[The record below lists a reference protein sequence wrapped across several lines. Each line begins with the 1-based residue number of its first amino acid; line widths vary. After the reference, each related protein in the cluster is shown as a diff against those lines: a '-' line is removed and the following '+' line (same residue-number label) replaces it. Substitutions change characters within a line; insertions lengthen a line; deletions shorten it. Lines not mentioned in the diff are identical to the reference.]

1 MIFFHFAK
9 LQNSCISNT
18 EYISSYIEINF
29 QKNLMEGSKK
39 LFLLDAYALIY
50 RGYYA
55 FIKNPR
61 INSKGT
67 DTSAILGFMNSLLE
81 IIRTQKPDYLA
92 VAFDKGGSVT
102 RSEMF
107 TEYKSNRDKTP
118 EPIILAI
125 PYIKDILTSMKI
137 PILEKEGYEADDVIG
152 TVAKDAEDKNFK
164 VYMVTPDKDFAQ
176 LVSDNIF
183 LCKPAR
189 MGNSMEIWGVDEV
202 KDKFEIDNP
211 EQVIDYLGMMG
222 DSVDN
227 IPGLPGVGDKTA
239 KKFIKQYGSLEN
251 LLQNAHEITGKLGE
265 KISNNKDLGVL
276 SKKLARIILDVPI
289 DYNLNDFE
297 LSKPDNTAVFEV
309 FDELE
314 FRRIKETFYKIFG
327 LDKSEKS
334 DPKKD
339 YIQGDLFGN
348 NVVDNSKLNLNKSK
362 SYYQRIESSDEL
374 QYFTKKLLQQKIVAF
389 DTETEGL
396 NSLETE
402 IVGIS
407 FSWEKGKGFYLPIK
421 KDKTIQLEYFNIL
434 KPFFNNKEIIKVGHN
449 IKFDIKVLFKYD
461 VVVSEPIFD
470 TMVAH
475 YLINPDMRH
484 NLDTLSESYLNY
496 SPISIESLI
505 GKKGKNQKS
514 MRDIP
519 IDEVTNYASEDADL
533 SLQLKYIFD
542 KELESNGVKDI
553 FHEIEIP
560 IINVLSDMEKEG
572 INIDSTYLNKLEQ
585 EFEKD
590 LNKLK
595 KDIFNQ
601 SGEEFNLN
609 SPKQLG
615 DILFDKLKLVSKP
628 KKTKTGQYSTS
639 EEVLSS
645 LADDHEI
652 IRSILEWRSLDKLQN
667 TYVKSLPNEVSIR
680 TNKIHT
686 KFNQTVTTTGRLSSN
701 SPNLQNIPIR
711 TQNGQKIR
719 KAFIPRNDDF
729 ELMAADYSQIELRVI
744 ASISKDQNMIGAFI
758 NNQDIHTITAS
769 KIYNIKPDKVTREQR
784 GNAKTVNFGI
794 IYGVSA
800 FGLSQ
805 QTNLT
810 RSESKLMI
818 ESYFENYPGLK
829 SYMSNQIDFAR
840 TNGYVETIMGRRR
853 YLQNINSQN
862 NMIRSGAERNAIN
875 APIQGSAADIIKI
888 AMIRI
893 HNEFKKQS
901 LKSKMLLQVHDELVF
916 DVFCKEKEL
925 VQGIVKNTM
934 ESAVKLDVPLKVD
947 LDFGK
952 NWLEAH

>member
-1 MIFFHFAK
+1 ME
-9 LQNSCISNT
+9 NS
-18 EYISSYIEINF
+18 
-29 QKNLMEGSKK
+29 KN

-67 DTSAILGFMNSLLE
+67 DTSAILGFMNSLFE
-81 IIRTQKPDYLA
+81 IIRTQNPDYLA

-107 TEYKSNRDKTP
+107 EEYKSNRDKTP
-118 EPIILAI
+118 EPILVAI
-125 PYIKDILTSMKI
+125 PYIKEILEGMKI
-137 PILEKEGYEADDVIG
+137 PILEKEGFEADDIIG
-152 TVAKDAEDKNFK
+152 TVAKDAEENNFK

-176 LVSDNIF
+176 LVSHNIF

-202 KDKFEIDNP
+202 KDKFEVESPD
-211 EQVIDYLGMMG
+211 QVIDYLGMMG

-251 LLQNAHEITGKLGE
+251 LLQNAHEVTGKLGE
-265 KISNNKDLGVL
+265 KIIENKELGVL
-276 SKKLARIILDVPI
+276 SKKLAKIILDVPI
-289 DYNLNDFE
+289 DYNLDEFK
-297 LSKPDNTAVFEV
+297 LSDPDKEIVLKV

-314 FRRIKETFYKIFG
+314 FRRIKETFFKIFG
-327 LDKSEKS
+327 TNSSQLEEKGAEV
-334 DPKKD
+334 
-339 YIQGDLFGN
+339 IQGDLFSETYN
-348 NVVDNSKLNLNKSK
+348 LESNKDSLNDSK
-362 SYYQRIESSDEL
+362 SIYQRIESFEEL
-374 QYFTKKLLQQKIVAF
+374 KLLVEKMMKQEIVAF

-396 NSLETE
+396 NALETD

-407 FSWEKGKGFYLPIK
+407 FSWQKGIGYYLPIK
-421 KDKTIQLEYFNIL
+421 NNKSVHEKSFEIL
-434 KPFFNNKEIIKVGHN
+434 RPFFESTEIIKVGHN
-449 IKFDIKVLFKYD
+449 IKFDIQVLHKYNIKV
-461 VVVSEPIFD
+461 SSPIYD

-505 GKKGKNQKS
+505 GKKGKNQIS
-514 MRDIP
+514 MRDVS
-519 IDEVTNYASEDADL
+519 IDKITDYASEDADIT
-533 SLQLKYIFD
+533 LQLKSIFD
-542 KELESNGVKDI
+542 KEIEVNNLSKI
-553 FHEIEIP
+553 FYDIEIP
-560 IINVLSDMEKEG
+560 MINVLSEMETEG
-572 INIDSTYLNKLEQ
+572 IKIDTSYLEKLDK
-585 EFEKD
+585 EFEED
-590 LNKLK
+590 LGKLK
-595 KDIFNQ
+595 KEIFKK

-615 DILFDKLKLVSKP
+615 EILFDKLKLVSKP

-645 LADDHEI
+645 LANDHKI
-652 IRSILEWRSLDKLQN
+652 IEDILEWRSLDKLQN
-667 TYVKSLPNEVSIR
+667 TYVKSLPNEVSSL
-680 TNKIHT
+680 TNRVHSS
-686 KFNQTVTTTGRLSSN
+686 FNQTVTTTGRLSSN
-701 SPNLQNIPIR
+701 NPNLQNIPIR
-711 TQNGQKIR
+711 TANGQKIR
-719 KAFIPRNDDF
+719 RAFIPRGSDYI
-729 ELMAADYSQIELRVI
+729 LMAADYSQIELRVI
-744 ASISKDQNMIGAFI
+744 ASMSNEENMIDAFV
-758 NNQDIHTITAS
+758 NNQDIHTMTAS
-769 KIYNIKPDKVTREQR
+769 KIYNVDPENVTREQR

-805 QTNLT
+805 QTDLN
-810 RSESKLMI
+810 RSESKVMI
-818 ESYFENYPGLK
+818 DNYFLNYPGLK
-829 SYMSNQIDFAR
+829 KYMSDQIDFAR
-840 TNGYVETIMGRRR
+840 NNGYVETIMGRRR

-862 NMIRSGAERNAIN
+862 NMLRSGAERNAIN

-888 AMIRI
+888 AMINI
-893 HNEFKKQS
+893 NSELKKQS

-916 DVFCKEKEL
+916 DVHKSEKD
-925 VQGIVKNTM
+925 QIKDIVKTTM
-934 ESAVKLDVPLKVD
+934 ESAVKLKVPLKID
-947 LDFGK
+947 LEFGK

>member
-1 MIFFHFAK
+1 ME
-9 LQNSCISNT
+9 NS
-18 EYISSYIEINF
+18 
-29 QKNLMEGSKK
+29 KN

-67 DTSAILGFMNSLLE
+67 DTSAILGFMNSLFE
-81 IIRTQKPDYLA
+81 IIRTQNPDYLA

-107 TEYKSNRDKTP
+107 EEYKSNRDKTP
-118 EPIILAI
+118 EPILVAI
-125 PYIKDILTSMKI
+125 PYIKEILEGMKI
-137 PILEKEGYEADDVIG
+137 PILEKEGFEADDIIG
-152 TVAKDAEDKNFK
+152 TVAKDAEENNFK

-202 KDKFEIDNP
+202 KDKFEVESPD
-211 EQVIDYLGMMG
+211 QVIDYLGMMG

-251 LLQNAHEITGKLGE
+251 LLQNAHEVTGKLGE
-265 KISNNKDLGVL
+265 KIIENKELGVL
-276 SKKLARIILDVPI
+276 SKKLAKIILDVPI
-289 DYNLNDFE
+289 DYNLDEFK
-297 LSKPDNTAVFEV
+297 LSDPDKEIVLKV

-314 FRRIKETFYKIFG
+314 FRRIKETFFKIFG
-327 LDKSEKS
+327 TNSSQIEEKGAEVV
-334 DPKKD
+334 
-339 YIQGDLFGN
+339 QGDLFSETYN
-348 NVVDNSKLNLNKSK
+348 LESNKDSLNDSK
-362 SYYQRIESSDEL
+362 SIYQRIESFEEL
-374 QYFTKKLLQQKIVAF
+374 KLLVEKMMKQEIVAF

-396 NSLETE
+396 NALETD

-407 FSWEKGKGFYLPIK
+407 FSWQKGIGYYLPIK
-421 KDKTIQLEYFNIL
+421 NNKSVHEKSFEIL
-434 KPFFNNKEIIKVGHN
+434 KPFFESTEIIKVGHN
-449 IKFDIKVLFKYD
+449 IKFDIQVLHKYNVKV
-461 VVVSEPIFD
+461 SSPIYD

-505 GKKGKNQKS
+505 GKKGKNQIS
-514 MRDIP
+514 MRDVS
-519 IDEVTNYASEDADL
+519 IDKITDYASEDADIT
-533 SLQLKYIFD
+533 LQLKSIFD
-542 KELESNGVKDI
+542 KEIEVNNLSKI
-553 FHEIEIP
+553 FYDIEIP
-560 IINVLSDMEKEG
+560 MINVLSEMETEG
-572 INIDSTYLNKLEQ
+572 IKIDTSYLEKLDK
-585 EFEKD
+585 EFEED
-590 LNKLK
+590 LEKLK
-595 KDIFNQ
+595 KEIFKK

-615 DILFDKLKLVSKP
+615 EILFDKLKLVSKP

-645 LADDHEI
+645 LANDHKI
-652 IRSILEWRSLDKLQN
+652 IEDILEWRSLDKLQN
-667 TYVKSLPNEVSIR
+667 TYVKSLPNEVSSL
-680 TNKIHT
+680 TNRVHSS
-686 KFNQTVTTTGRLSSN
+686 FNQTVTTTGRLSSN
-701 SPNLQNIPIR
+701 NPNLQNIPIR
-711 TQNGQKIR
+711 TANGQKIR
-719 KAFIPRNDDF
+719 RAFIPRGSDYI
-729 ELMAADYSQIELRVI
+729 LMAADYSQIELRVI
-744 ASISKDQNMIGAFI
+744 ASMSNEENMIDAFV
-758 NNQDIHTITAS
+758 NNQDIHTMTAS
-769 KIYNIKPDKVTREQR
+769 KIYNVDPENVTREQR

-805 QTNLT
+805 QTDLN
-810 RSESKLMI
+810 RSESKVMI
-818 ESYFENYPGLK
+818 DNYFLNYPGLK
-829 SYMSNQIDFAR
+829 KYMSDQIDFAR
-840 TNGYVETIMGRRR
+840 NNGYVETIMGRRR

-862 NMIRSGAERNAIN
+862 NMLRSSSERNAIN

-888 AMIRI
+888 AMINI
-893 HNEFKKQS
+893 NSELKKQS

-916 DVFCKEKEL
+916 DVHKSEKD
-925 VQGIVKNTM
+925 QIQDIVKTTM
-934 ESAVKLDVPLKVD
+934 ESAVKLKVPLKID
-947 LDFGK
+947 LEFGK

>member
-1 MIFFHFAK
+1 ME
-9 LQNSCISNT
+9 NS
-18 EYISSYIEINF
+18 
-29 QKNLMEGSKK
+29 KN

-67 DTSAILGFMNSLLE
+67 DTSAILGFMNSLFE
-81 IIRTQKPDYLA
+81 IIRTQNPDYLA

-107 TEYKSNRDKTP
+107 EEYKSNRDKTP
-118 EPIILAI
+118 EPILVAI
-125 PYIKDILTSMKI
+125 PYIKEILEGMKI
-137 PILEKEGYEADDVIG
+137 PILEKEGFEADDIIG
-152 TVAKDAEDKNFK
+152 TVAKDAEENNFK

-202 KDKFEIDNP
+202 KDKFEVESPD
-211 EQVIDYLGMMG
+211 QVIDYLGMMG

-251 LLQNAHEITGKLGE
+251 LLQNAHEVTGKLGE
-265 KISNNKDLGVL
+265 KIIENKELGVL
-276 SKKLARIILDVPI
+276 SKKLAKIILDVPI
-289 DYNLNDFE
+289 DYNLDEFK
-297 LSKPDNTAVFEV
+297 LSDPDKEIVLKV

-314 FRRIKETFYKIFG
+314 FRRIKETFFKIFG
-327 LDKSEKS
+327 TNSSQLEEKGAEVV
-334 DPKKD
+334 
-339 YIQGDLFGN
+339 QGDLFSETYN
-348 NVVDNSKLNLNKSK
+348 LESNKDSLNDSK
-362 SYYQRIESSDEL
+362 SIYQRIESFEEL
-374 QYFTKKLLQQKIVAF
+374 KLLVEKMMKQEIVAF

-396 NSLETE
+396 NALETD

-407 FSWEKGKGFYLPIK
+407 FSWQKGIGYYLPIK
-421 KDKTIQLEYFNIL
+421 NNKSAHEKSFEIL
-434 KPFFNNKEIIKVGHN
+434 RPFFESTEIIKVGHN
-449 IKFDIKVLFKYD
+449 IKFDIQVLHKYNVKV
-461 VVVSEPIFD
+461 SSPIYD

-505 GKKGKNQKS
+505 GKKGKNQIS
-514 MRDIP
+514 MRDVS
-519 IDEVTNYASEDADL
+519 IDKITDYASEDADIT
-533 SLQLKYIFD
+533 LQLKSIFD
-542 KELESNGVKDI
+542 KEIEVNNLSKI
-553 FHEIEIP
+553 FYDIEIP
-560 IINVLSDMEKEG
+560 MINVLSEMETEG
-572 INIDSTYLNKLEQ
+572 IKIDTSYLEKLDK
-585 EFEKD
+585 EFEED
-590 LNKLK
+590 LEKLK
-595 KDIFNQ
+595 KEIFKK

-615 DILFDKLKLVSKP
+615 EILFDKLKLVSKP

-645 LADDHEI
+645 LANDHKI
-652 IRSILEWRSLDKLQN
+652 IEDILEWRSLDKLQN
-667 TYVKSLPNEVSIR
+667 TYVKSLPNEVSSL
-680 TNKIHT
+680 TNRVHSS
-686 KFNQTVTTTGRLSSN
+686 FNQTVTTTGRLSSN
-701 SPNLQNIPIR
+701 NPNLQNIPIR
-711 TQNGQKIR
+711 TANGQKIR
-719 KAFIPRNDDF
+719 RAFIPRGSDYI
-729 ELMAADYSQIELRVI
+729 LMAADYSQIELRVI
-744 ASISKDQNMIGAFI
+744 ASMSNEKNMIDAFV
-758 NNQDIHTITAS
+758 NNQDIHTMTAS
-769 KIYNIKPDKVTREQR
+769 KIYNVDPENVTREQR

-805 QTNLT
+805 QTDLN
-810 RSESKLMI
+810 RSESKVMI
-818 ESYFENYPGLK
+818 DNYFLNYPGLK
-829 SYMSNQIDFAR
+829 KYMSDQIDFAR
-840 TNGYVETIMGRRR
+840 NNGYVETIMGRRR

-862 NMIRSGAERNAIN
+862 NMLRSSSERNAIN

-888 AMIRI
+888 AMINI
-893 HNEFKKQS
+893 NSELKKQS

-916 DVFCKEKEL
+916 DVHKSEKD
-925 VQGIVKNTM
+925 QIKDIVKTTM
-934 ESAVKLDVPLKVD
+934 ESAVKLKVPLKID
-947 LDFGK
+947 LEFGK

>member
-1 MIFFHFAK
+1 ME
-9 LQNSCISNT
+9 NS
-18 EYISSYIEINF
+18 
-29 QKNLMEGSKK
+29 KN

-67 DTSAILGFMNSLLE
+67 DTSAILGFMNSLFE
-81 IIRTQKPDYLA
+81 IIRTQNPDYLA

-107 TEYKSNRDKTP
+107 EEYKSNRDKTP
-118 EPIILAI
+118 EPILVAI
-125 PYIKDILTSMKI
+125 PYIKEILEGMKI
-137 PILEKEGYEADDVIG
+137 PILEKEGFEADDIIG
-152 TVAKDAEDKNFK
+152 TVAKDAEENNFK

-202 KDKFEIDNP
+202 KDKFEVESPD
-211 EQVIDYLGMMG
+211 QVIDYLGMMG

-251 LLQNAHEITGKLGE
+251 LLQNAHEVTGKLGE
-265 KISNNKDLGVL
+265 KIIENKELGVL
-276 SKKLARIILDVPI
+276 SKKLAKIILDVPI
-289 DYNLNDFE
+289 DYNLDEFK
-297 LSKPDNTAVFEV
+297 LSDPDKEIVLKV

-314 FRRIKETFYKIFG
+314 FRRIKETFFKIFG
-327 LDKSEKS
+327 TNSNQLEEKGAEVV
-334 DPKKD
+334 
-339 YIQGDLFGN
+339 QGDLFSETYN
-348 NVVDNSKLNLNKSK
+348 LESNKDSLNDSK
-362 SYYQRIESSDEL
+362 SIYQRIESFEEL
-374 QYFTKKLLQQKIVAF
+374 KLLVEKMMKQEIVAF

-396 NSLETE
+396 NALETD

-407 FSWEKGKGFYLPIK
+407 FSWQKGIGYYLPIK
-421 KDKTIQLEYFNIL
+421 NNKSAHEKSFEIL
-434 KPFFNNKEIIKVGHN
+434 RPFFESTEIIKVGHN
-449 IKFDIKVLFKYD
+449 IKFDIQVLHKYNVKVSPRIY
-461 VVVSEPIFD
+461 D

-505 GKKGKNQKS
+505 GKKGKNQIS
-514 MRDIP
+514 MRDVS
-519 IDEVTNYASEDADL
+519 IDKITDYASEDADIT
-533 SLQLKYIFD
+533 LQLKSIFD
-542 KELESNGVKDI
+542 KEIEVNNLSKI
-553 FHEIEIP
+553 FYDIEIP
-560 IINVLSDMEKEG
+560 MINVLSEMETEG
-572 INIDSTYLNKLEQ
+572 IKIDTSYLEKLDK
-585 EFEKD
+585 EFEED
-590 LNKLK
+590 LEKLK
-595 KDIFNQ
+595 KEIFKK

-615 DILFDKLKLVSKP
+615 EILFDKLKLVSKP

-645 LADDHEI
+645 LANDHKI
-652 IRSILEWRSLDKLQN
+652 IEDILEWRSLDKLQN
-667 TYVKSLPNEVSIR
+667 TYVKSLPNEVSSL
-680 TNKIHT
+680 TNRVHSS
-686 KFNQTVTTTGRLSSN
+686 FNQTVTTTGRLSSN
-701 SPNLQNIPIR
+701 NPNLQNIPIR
-711 TQNGQKIR
+711 TANGQKIR
-719 KAFIPRNDDF
+719 RAFIPRGSDYI
-729 ELMAADYSQIELRVI
+729 LMAADYSQIELRVI
-744 ASISKDQNMIGAFI
+744 ASMSNEENMIDAFV
-758 NNQDIHTITAS
+758 NNQDIHTMTAS
-769 KIYNIKPDKVTREQR
+769 KIYNVDPENVTREQR

-805 QTNLT
+805 QTDLN
-810 RSESKLMI
+810 RSESKVMI
-818 ESYFENYPGLK
+818 DNYFLNYPGLK
-829 SYMSNQIDFAR
+829 KYMSDQIDFAR
-840 TNGYVETIMGRRR
+840 NNGYVETIMGRRR

-862 NMIRSGAERNAIN
+862 NMLRSSSERNAIN

-888 AMIRI
+888 AMINI
-893 HNEFKKQS
+893 NSELKKQS

-916 DVFCKEKEL
+916 DVHKSEKD
-925 VQGIVKNTM
+925 QIKDIVKTTM
-934 ESAVKLDVPLKVD
+934 ESAVKLKVPLKID
-947 LDFGK
+947 LEFGK

>member
-1 MIFFHFAK
+1 
-9 LQNSCISNT
+9 
-18 EYISSYIEINF
+18 
-29 QKNLMEGSKK
+29 MEGSKK

-81 IIRTQKPDYLA
+81 IIRTQNPDYLA

-125 PYIKDILTSMKI
+125 PYIKDILTAMKI

-152 TVAKDAEDKNFK
+152 TVAKDAESNNFK
-164 VYMVTPDKDFAQ
+164 VFMVTPDKDFAQ

-189 MGNSMEIWGVDEV
+189 MGNSMEIWGIDEV

-289 DYNLNDFE
+289 DYNLDDFE
-297 LSKPDNTAVFEV
+297 LSKPDNIAVFKV

-314 FRRIKETFYKIFG
+314 FRRIKETFFKIFG
-327 LDKSEKS
+327 LDKSEKNDS
-334 DPKKD
+334 KQE
-339 YIQGDLFGN
+339 YVQGDLFTESIVN
-348 NVVDNSKLNLNKSK
+348 ENKLNLSNSK
-362 SYYQRIESSDEL
+362 SYYQRIESGDEL
-374 QYFTKKLLQQKIVAF
+374 KYFTKKLLKQKIVAF

-402 IVGIS
+402 VVGIS
-407 FSWEKGKGFYLPIK
+407 FSWESNKGFYVPIK

-434 KPFFNNKEIIKVGHN
+434 KPFFNSQEIIKVGHN
-449 IKFDIKVLFKYD
+449 IKFDIKVLYKYD
-461 VVVSEPIFD
+461 IVVSEPIYD

-542 KELESNGVKDI
+542 KELE
-553 FHEIEIP
+553 
-560 IINVLSDMEKEG
+560 
-572 INIDSTYLNKLEQ
+572 
-585 EFEKD
+585 
-590 LNKLK
+590 
-595 KDIFNQ
+595 
-601 SGEEFNLN
+601 
-609 SPKQLG
+609 
-615 DILFDKLKLVSKP
+615 
-628 KKTKTGQYSTS
+628 
-639 EEVLSS
+639 
-645 LADDHEI
+645 
-652 IRSILEWRSLDKLQN
+652 
-667 TYVKSLPNEVSIR
+667 
-680 TNKIHT
+680 
-686 KFNQTVTTTGRLSSN
+686 
-701 SPNLQNIPIR
+701 
-711 TQNGQKIR
+711 
-719 KAFIPRNDDF
+719 
-729 ELMAADYSQIELRVI
+729 
-744 ASISKDQNMIGAFI
+744 
-758 NNQDIHTITAS
+758 
-769 KIYNIKPDKVTREQR
+769 
-784 GNAKTVNFGI
+784 
-794 IYGVSA
+794 
-800 FGLSQ
+800 
-805 QTNLT
+805 
-810 RSESKLMI
+810 
-818 ESYFENYPGLK
+818 
-829 SYMSNQIDFAR
+829 
-840 TNGYVETIMGRRR
+840 
-853 YLQNINSQN
+853 
-862 NMIRSGAERNAIN
+862 
-875 APIQGSAADIIKI
+875 
-888 AMIRI
+888 
-893 HNEFKKQS
+893 
-901 LKSKMLLQVHDELVF
+901 
-916 DVFCKEKEL
+916 
-925 VQGIVKNTM
+925 
-934 ESAVKLDVPLKVD
+934 
-947 LDFGK
+947 
-952 NWLEAH
+952 

>member
-1 MIFFHFAK
+1 ME
-9 LQNSCISNT
+9 NS
-18 EYISSYIEINF
+18 
-29 QKNLMEGSKK
+29 KN

-67 DTSAILGFMNSLLE
+67 DTSAILGFMNSLFE
-81 IIRTQKPDYLA
+81 IIRTQNPDYLA

-107 TEYKSNRDKTP
+107 EEYKSNRDKTP
-118 EPIILAI
+118 EPILVAI
-125 PYIKDILTSMKI
+125 PYIKEILEGMKI
-137 PILEKEGYEADDVIG
+137 PILEKEGFEADDIIG
-152 TVAKDAEDKNFK
+152 TVAKDAEENNFT

-202 KDKFEIDNP
+202 KDKFEVESPD
-211 EQVIDYLGMMG
+211 QVIDYLGMMG

-251 LLQNAHEITGKLGE
+251 LLQNAHEVTGKLGE
-265 KISNNKDLGVL
+265 KIIENKELGVL
-276 SKKLARIILDVPI
+276 SKKLAKIILDVPI
-289 DYNLNDFE
+289 DYNLDEFK
-297 LSKPDNTAVFEV
+297 LSDPDKEIVLKVFN
-309 FDELE
+309 ELE
-314 FRRIKETFYKIFG
+314 FRRIKETFFKIFG
-327 LDKSEKS
+327 TISSPIEEK
-334 DPKKD
+334 DAEV
-339 YIQGDLFGN
+339 IQGDLFSETYNLGSN
-348 NVVDNSKLNLNKSK
+348 KDSLNDSK
-362 SYYQRIESSDEL
+362 SIYQRIESFEEL
-374 QYFTKKLLQQKIVAF
+374 KLLVEKMMKQEIVAF

-396 NSLETE
+396 NALETD

-407 FSWEKGKGFYLPIK
+407 FSWQKGIGYYLPVK
-421 KDKTIQLEYFNIL
+421 NNKSVHEKSFEIL
-434 KPFFNNKEIIKVGHN
+434 KPFFESTEIIKVGHN
-449 IKFDIKVLFKYD
+449 IKFDIQVLHKYNVKV
-461 VVVSEPIFD
+461 SSPIYD

-505 GKKGKNQKS
+505 GKKGKNQIS
-514 MRDIP
+514 MRDVS
-519 IDEVTNYASEDADL
+519 IDKITDYASEDADIT
-533 SLQLKYIFD
+533 LQLKSIFD
-542 KELESNGVKDI
+542 KEIEVNNLGKI
-553 FHEIEIP
+553 FYDIEIP
-560 IINVLSDMEKEG
+560 MINVLSEMETEG
-572 INIDSTYLNKLEQ
+572 IKIDTSYLEKLDK
-585 EFEKD
+585 EFEED
-590 LNKLK
+590 LEKLK
-595 KDIFNQ
+595 KEIFKK

-615 DILFDKLKLVSKP
+615 EILFDKLKLVSKP

-645 LADDHEI
+645 LANDHKI
-652 IRSILEWRSLDKLQN
+652 IEDILEWRSLDKLQN
-667 TYVKSLPNEVSIR
+667 TYVKSLPNEVSIL
-680 TNKIHT
+680 TNRVHSS
-686 KFNQTVTTTGRLSSN
+686 FNQTVTTTGRLSSN
-701 SPNLQNIPIR
+701 NPNLQNIPIR
-711 TQNGQKIR
+711 TANGQKIR
-719 KAFIPRNDDF
+719 RAFIPRGSDYI
-729 ELMAADYSQIELRVI
+729 LMAADYSQIELRVI
-744 ASISKDQNMIGAFI
+744 ASMSNEKNMIDAFV
-758 NNQDIHTITAS
+758 NNQDIHTMTAS
-769 KIYNIKPDKVTREQR
+769 KIYNVDPENVTREQR

-805 QTNLT
+805 QTDLN
-810 RSESKLMI
+810 RSESKVMI
-818 ESYFENYPGLK
+818 DNYFLNYPGLK
-829 SYMSNQIDFAR
+829 KYMSDQIDFAR
-840 TNGYVETIMGRRR
+840 NNGYVETIMGRRR

-862 NMIRSGAERNAIN
+862 NMLRSSSERNAIN

-888 AMIRI
+888 AMINI
-893 HNEFKKQS
+893 NSELKKQS

-916 DVFCKEKEL
+916 DVHKSEKD
-925 VQGIVKNTM
+925 QIKDIVKTTM
-934 ESAVKLDVPLKVD
+934 ESAVKLKVPLKID
-947 LDFGK
+947 LEFGK

>member
-1 MIFFHFAK
+1 ME
-9 LQNSCISNT
+9 NS
-18 EYISSYIEINF
+18 
-29 QKNLMEGSKK
+29 KN

-67 DTSAILGFMNSLLE
+67 DTSAILGFMNSLFE
-81 IIRTQKPDYLA
+81 IIRTQNPDYLA

-107 TEYKSNRDKTP
+107 EEYKSNRDKTP
-118 EPIILAI
+118 EPILVAI
-125 PYIKDILTSMKI
+125 PYIKEILEGMKI
-137 PILEKEGYEADDVIG
+137 PILEKEGFEADDIIG
-152 TVAKDAEDKNFK
+152 TVAKDAEENNFK

-176 LVSDNIF
+176 LVSHNIF

-202 KDKFEIDNP
+202 KDKFEVESPD
-211 EQVIDYLGMMG
+211 QVIDYLGMMG

-251 LLQNAHEITGKLGE
+251 LLQNAHEVTGKLGE
-265 KISNNKDLGVL
+265 KIIENKELGVL
-276 SKKLARIILDVPI
+276 SKKLAKIILDVPI
-289 DYNLNDFE
+289 DYNLDEFK
-297 LSKPDNTAVFEV
+297 LSDPDKEIVLKV

-314 FRRIKETFYKIFG
+314 FRRIKETFFKIFG
-327 LDKSEKS
+327 TNSNQLEEKGAEVV
-334 DPKKD
+334 
-339 YIQGDLFGN
+339 QGDLFSETYN
-348 NVVDNSKLNLNKSK
+348 LESNKDSLNGSK
-362 SYYQRIESSDEL
+362 SIYQRIESFEEL
-374 QYFTKKLLQQKIVAF
+374 KLLVEKMMKQEIVAF

-396 NSLETE
+396 NALETD

-407 FSWEKGKGFYLPIK
+407 FSWQKGIGYYLPVK
-421 KDKTIQLEYFNIL
+421 NNKSVHEKSFEIL
-434 KPFFNNKEIIKVGHN
+434 KPFFESTEIIKVGHN
-449 IKFDIKVLFKYD
+449 IKFDIQVLHKYNVKV
-461 VVVSEPIFD
+461 SSPIYD

-505 GKKGKNQKS
+505 GKKGKNQIS
-514 MRDIP
+514 MRDVS
-519 IDEVTNYASEDADL
+519 IDKITDYASEDADIT
-533 SLQLKYIFD
+533 LQLKSVFD
-542 KELESNGVKDI
+542 KEIEVNNLGKI
-553 FHEIEIP
+553 FYDIEIP
-560 IINVLSDMEKEG
+560 MINVLSEMETEG
-572 INIDSTYLNKLEQ
+572 IKIDTSYLEKLDK
-585 EFEKD
+585 EFEED
-590 LNKLK
+590 LEKLK
-595 KDIFNQ
+595 KEIFKK

-615 DILFDKLKLVSKP
+615 EILFDKLKLVSKP

-645 LADDHEI
+645 LANDHKI
-652 IRSILEWRSLDKLQN
+652 IEDILEWRSLDKLQN
-667 TYVKSLPNEVSIR
+667 TYVKSLPNEVSSL
-680 TNKIHT
+680 TNRVHSS
-686 KFNQTVTTTGRLSSN
+686 FNQTVTTTGRLSSN
-701 SPNLQNIPIR
+701 NPNLQNIPIR
-711 TQNGQKIR
+711 TANGQKIR
-719 KAFIPRNDDF
+719 RAFIPRGSDYI
-729 ELMAADYSQIELRVI
+729 LMAADYSQIELRVI
-744 ASISKDQNMIGAFI
+744 ASMSNEKNMIDAFV
-758 NNQDIHTITAS
+758 NNQDIHTMTAS
-769 KIYNIKPDKVTREQR
+769 KIYNVDPENVTREQR

-805 QTNLT
+805 QTDLN
-810 RSESKLMI
+810 RSESKVMI
-818 ESYFENYPGLK
+818 DNYFLNYPGLK
-829 SYMSNQIDFAR
+829 KYMSDQIDFAR
-840 TNGYVETIMGRRR
+840 NNGYVETIMGRRR

-862 NMIRSGAERNAIN
+862 NMLRSGAERNAIN

-888 AMIRI
+888 AMINI
-893 HNEFKKQS
+893 NSELKKQS

-916 DVFCKEKEL
+916 DVHKSEKD
-925 VQGIVKNTM
+925 QIQDIVKTTM
-934 ESAVKLDVPLKVD
+934 ESAVKLKVPLKID
-947 LDFGK
+947 LEFGK

>member
-1 MIFFHFAK
+1 ME
-9 LQNSCISNT
+9 NS
-18 EYISSYIEINF
+18 
-29 QKNLMEGSKK
+29 KN

-67 DTSAILGFMNSLLE
+67 DTSAILGFMNSLFE
-81 IIRTQKPDYLA
+81 IIRTQNPDYLA

-107 TEYKSNRDKTP
+107 EEYKSNRDKTP
-118 EPIILAI
+118 EPILVAI
-125 PYIKDILTSMKI
+125 PYIKEILEGMKI
-137 PILEKEGYEADDVIG
+137 PILEKEGFEADDIIG
-152 TVAKDAEDKNFK
+152 TVAKDAEENNFK

-202 KDKFEIDNP
+202 KDKFEVESPD
-211 EQVIDYLGMMG
+211 QVIDYLGMMG

-251 LLQNAHEITGKLGE
+251 LLQNAHEVTGKLGE
-265 KISNNKDLGVL
+265 KIIENKELGVL
-276 SKKLARIILDVPI
+276 SKKLAKIILDVPI
-289 DYNLNDFE
+289 DYNLDEFK
-297 LSKPDNTAVFEV
+297 LSDPDKEIVLKV

-314 FRRIKETFYKIFG
+314 FRRIKETFFKIFG
-327 LDKSEKS
+327 TNSNQLEEKGAEVV
-334 DPKKD
+334 
-339 YIQGDLFGN
+339 QGDLFSETYN
-348 NVVDNSKLNLNKSK
+348 LESNKDSLNGSK
-362 SYYQRIESSDEL
+362 SIYQRIESFEEL
-374 QYFTKKLLQQKIVAF
+374 KLLVEKMMKQEIVAF

-396 NSLETE
+396 NALETD

-407 FSWEKGKGFYLPIK
+407 FSWQKGIGYYLPIK
-421 KDKTIQLEYFNIL
+421 NNKSVHEKSFEIL
-434 KPFFNNKEIIKVGHN
+434 KPFFESTEIIKVGHN
-449 IKFDIKVLFKYD
+449 IKFDIQVLHKYNVKV
-461 VVVSEPIFD
+461 SSPIYD

-505 GKKGKNQKS
+505 GKKGKNQIS
-514 MRDIP
+514 MRDVS
-519 IDEVTNYASEDADL
+519 IDKITDYASEDADIT
-533 SLQLKYIFD
+533 LQLKSVFD
-542 KELESNGVKDI
+542 KEIEVNNLGKI
-553 FHEIEIP
+553 FYDIEIP
-560 IINVLSDMEKEG
+560 MINVLSEMETEG
-572 INIDSTYLNKLEQ
+572 IKIDTSYLEKLDK
-585 EFEKD
+585 EFEED
-590 LNKLK
+590 LEKLK
-595 KDIFNQ
+595 KEIFKK

-615 DILFDKLKLVSKP
+615 EILFDKLKLVSKP

-645 LADDHEI
+645 LANDHKI
-652 IRSILEWRSLDKLQN
+652 IEDILEWRSLDKLQN
-667 TYVKSLPNEVSIR
+667 TYVKSLPNEVSSL
-680 TNKIHT
+680 TNRVHSS
-686 KFNQTVTTTGRLSSN
+686 FNQTVTTTGRLSSN
-701 SPNLQNIPIR
+701 NPNLQNIPIR
-711 TQNGQKIR
+711 TANGQKIR
-719 KAFIPRNDDF
+719 RAFIPRGSDYI
-729 ELMAADYSQIELRVI
+729 LMAADYSQIELRVI
-744 ASISKDQNMIGAFI
+744 ASMSNEKNMIDAFV
-758 NNQDIHTITAS
+758 NNQDIHTMTAS
-769 KIYNIKPDKVTREQR
+769 KIYNVDPENVTREQR

-805 QTNLT
+805 QTDLN
-810 RSESKLMI
+810 RSESKVMI
-818 ESYFENYPGLK
+818 DNYFLNYPGLK
-829 SYMSNQIDFAR
+829 KYMSDQIDFAR
-840 TNGYVETIMGRRR
+840 NNGYVETIMGRRR

-862 NMIRSGAERNAIN
+862 NMLRSSSERNAIN

-888 AMIRI
+888 AMINI
-893 HNEFKKQS
+893 NSELKKQS

-916 DVFCKEKEL
+916 DVHKSEKD
-925 VQGIVKNTM
+925 QIKDIVKTTM
-934 ESAVKLDVPLKVD
+934 ESAVKLKVPLKID
-947 LDFGK
+947 LEFGK

>member
-1 MIFFHFAK
+1 ME
-9 LQNSCISNT
+9 NS
-18 EYISSYIEINF
+18 
-29 QKNLMEGSKK
+29 KN

-67 DTSAILGFMNSLLE
+67 DTSAILGFMNSLFE
-81 IIRTQKPDYLA
+81 IIRTQNPDYLA

-107 TEYKSNRDKTP
+107 EEYKSNRDKTP
-118 EPIILAI
+118 EPILVAI
-125 PYIKDILTSMKI
+125 PYIKEILEGMKI
-137 PILEKEGYEADDVIG
+137 PILEKEGFEADDIIG
-152 TVAKDAEDKNFK
+152 TVAKDAEENNFK

-202 KDKFEIDNP
+202 KDKFEVESPD
-211 EQVIDYLGMMG
+211 QVIDYLGMMG

-251 LLQNAHEITGKLGE
+251 LLQNAHEVTGKLGE
-265 KISNNKDLGVL
+265 KIIENKELGVL
-276 SKKLARIILDVPI
+276 SKKLAKIILDVPI
-289 DYNLNDFE
+289 DYNLDEFK
-297 LSKPDNTAVFEV
+297 LSDPDKEIVLKV

-314 FRRIKETFYKIFG
+314 FRRIKETFFKIFG
-327 LDKSEKS
+327 TNSSQIEEKGTEVF
-334 DPKKD
+334 
-339 YIQGDLFGN
+339 QGDLFSETYN
-348 NVVDNSKLNLNKSK
+348 LESNKDSLNDSK
-362 SYYQRIESSDEL
+362 SIYQRIESFEEL
-374 QYFTKKLLQQKIVAF
+374 KLLVEKMMKQEIVAF

-396 NSLETE
+396 NALETD

-407 FSWEKGKGFYLPIK
+407 FSWQKGIGYYLPVK
-421 KDKTIQLEYFNIL
+421 NNKSVHEKSFEIL
-434 KPFFNNKEIIKVGHN
+434 KPFFESTEIIKVGHN
-449 IKFDIKVLFKYD
+449 IKFDIQVLHKYNVKV
-461 VVVSEPIFD
+461 SSPIYD

-505 GKKGKNQKS
+505 GKKGKNQIS
-514 MRDIP
+514 MRDVT
-519 IDEVTNYASEDADL
+519 IDKITDYASEDADIT
-533 SLQLKYIFD
+533 LQLKSVFD
-542 KELESNGVKDI
+542 KEIEVNNLGKI
-553 FHEIEIP
+553 FYDIEIP
-560 IINVLSDMEKEG
+560 MINVLSEMETEG
-572 INIDSTYLNKLEQ
+572 IKIDTSYLEKLDK
-585 EFEKD
+585 EFEED
-590 LNKLK
+590 LEKLK
-595 KDIFNQ
+595 KEIFKK

-615 DILFDKLKLVSKP
+615 EILFDKLKLVSKP

-645 LADDHEI
+645 LANDHKI
-652 IRSILEWRSLDKLQN
+652 IEDILEWRSLDKLQN
-667 TYVKSLPNEVSIR
+667 TYVKSLPNEVSSL
-680 TNKIHT
+680 TNRVHSS
-686 KFNQTVTTTGRLSSN
+686 FNQTVTTTGRLSSN
-701 SPNLQNIPIR
+701 NPNLQNIPIR
-711 TQNGQKIR
+711 TANGQKIR
-719 KAFIPRNDDF
+719 RAFIPRGSDYI
-729 ELMAADYSQIELRVI
+729 LMAADYSQIELRVI
-744 ASISKDQNMIGAFI
+744 ASMSNEKNMIDAFV
-758 NNQDIHTITAS
+758 NNQDIHTMTAS
-769 KIYNIKPDKVTREQR
+769 KIYNVDPENVTREQR

-805 QTNLT
+805 QTDLN
-810 RSESKLMI
+810 RSESKVMI
-818 ESYFENYPGLK
+818 DNYFLNYPGLK
-829 SYMSNQIDFAR
+829 KYMSDQIDFAR
-840 TNGYVETIMGRRR
+840 NNGYVETIMGRRR

-862 NMIRSGAERNAIN
+862 NMLRSSSERNAIN

-888 AMIRI
+888 AMINI
-893 HNEFKKQS
+893 NSELKKQS

-916 DVFCKEKEL
+916 DVHKSEKD
-925 VQGIVKNTM
+925 QIKDIVKTTM
-934 ESAVKLDVPLKVD
+934 ESAVKLKVPLKID
-947 LDFGK
+947 LEFGK

>member
-1 MIFFHFAK
+1 ME
-9 LQNSCISNT
+9 NS
-18 EYISSYIEINF
+18 
-29 QKNLMEGSKK
+29 KN

-67 DTSAILGFMNSLLE
+67 DTSAILGFMNSLFE
-81 IIRTQKPDYLA
+81 IIRTQNPDYLA

-107 TEYKSNRDKTP
+107 EEYKSNRDKTP
-118 EPIILAI
+118 EPILVAI
-125 PYIKDILTSMKI
+125 PYIKEILEGMKI
-137 PILEKEGYEADDVIG
+137 PILEKEGFEADDIIG
-152 TVAKDAEDKNFK
+152 TVAKDAEENNFK

-202 KDKFEIDNP
+202 KDKFEVESPD
-211 EQVIDYLGMMG
+211 QVIDYLGMMG

-251 LLQNAHEITGKLGE
+251 LLQNAHEVTGKLGE
-265 KISNNKDLGVL
+265 KIIENKELGVL
-276 SKKLARIILDVPI
+276 SKKLAKIILDVPI
-289 DYNLNDFE
+289 DYNLDEFK
-297 LSKPDNTAVFEV
+297 LSDPDKEIVLKV

-314 FRRIKETFYKIFG
+314 FRRIKETFFKIFG
-327 LDKSEKS
+327 TISSPIEEKGAEVV
-334 DPKKD
+334 
-339 YIQGDLFGN
+339 QGDLFSETYN
-348 NVVDNSKLNLNKSK
+348 LESNKDSLNDSK
-362 SYYQRIESSDEL
+362 SIYQRIESFEEL
-374 QYFTKKLLQQKIVAF
+374 KLLVEKMMKQEIVAF

-396 NSLETE
+396 NALETD

-407 FSWEKGKGFYLPIK
+407 FSWQKGIGYYLPIK
-421 KDKTIQLEYFNIL
+421 NNKSVHEKSFEIL
-434 KPFFNNKEIIKVGHN
+434 KPFFESTEIIKVGHN
-449 IKFDIKVLFKYD
+449 IKFDIQVLHKYNVKV
-461 VVVSEPIFD
+461 SSPIYD

-505 GKKGKNQKS
+505 GKKGKNQIS
-514 MRDIP
+514 MRDVS
-519 IDEVTNYASEDADL
+519 IDKITDYASEDADIT
-533 SLQLKYIFD
+533 LQLKSIFD
-542 KELESNGVKDI
+542 KEIEVNNLSKI
-553 FHEIEIP
+553 FYDIEIP
-560 IINVLSDMEKEG
+560 MINVLSEMETEG
-572 INIDSTYLNKLEQ
+572 IKIDTSYLEKLDK
-585 EFEKD
+585 EFEED
-590 LNKLK
+590 LEKLK
-595 KDIFNQ
+595 KEIFKK

-615 DILFDKLKLVSKP
+615 EILFDKLKLVSKP

-645 LADDHEI
+645 LANDHKI
-652 IRSILEWRSLDKLQN
+652 IEDILEWRSLDKLQN
-667 TYVKSLPNEVSIR
+667 TYVKSLPNEVSSL
-680 TNKIHT
+680 TNRVHSS
-686 KFNQTVTTTGRLSSN
+686 FNQTVTTTGRLSSN
-701 SPNLQNIPIR
+701 NPNLQNIPIR
-711 TQNGQKIR
+711 TANGQKIR
-719 KAFIPRNDDF
+719 RAFIPRGSDYI
-729 ELMAADYSQIELRVI
+729 LMAADYSQIELRVI
-744 ASISKDQNMIGAFI
+744 ASMSNEENMIDAFV
-758 NNQDIHTITAS
+758 NNQDIHTMTAS
-769 KIYNIKPDKVTREQR
+769 KIYNVDPENVTREQR

-805 QTNLT
+805 QTDLN
-810 RSESKLMI
+810 RSESKVMI
-818 ESYFENYPGLK
+818 DNYFLNYPGLK
-829 SYMSNQIDFAR
+829 KYMSDQIDFAR
-840 TNGYVETIMGRRR
+840 NNGYVETIMGRRR

-862 NMIRSGAERNAIN
+862 NMLRSSSERNAIN

-888 AMIRI
+888 AMINI
-893 HNEFKKQS
+893 NSELKKQS

-916 DVFCKEKEL
+916 DVHKSEKD
-925 VQGIVKNTM
+925 QIKDIVKTTM
-934 ESAVKLDVPLKVD
+934 ESAVKLKVPLKID
-947 LDFGK
+947 LEFGK

>member
-1 MIFFHFAK
+1 ME
-9 LQNSCISNT
+9 NS
-18 EYISSYIEINF
+18 
-29 QKNLMEGSKK
+29 KN

-67 DTSAILGFMNSLLE
+67 DTSAILGFMNSLFE
-81 IIRTQKPDYLA
+81 IIRTQNPDYLA

-107 TEYKSNRDKTP
+107 EEYKSNRDKTP
-118 EPIILAI
+118 EPILVAI
-125 PYIKDILTSMKI
+125 PYIKEILEGMKI
-137 PILEKEGYEADDVIG
+137 PILEKEGFEADDIIG
-152 TVAKDAEDKNFK
+152 TVAKDAEENNFK

-202 KDKFEIDNP
+202 KDKFEVESPD
-211 EQVIDYLGMMG
+211 QVIDYLGMMG

-251 LLQNAHEITGKLGE
+251 LLQNAHEVTGKLGE
-265 KISNNKDLGVL
+265 KIIENKELGVL
-276 SKKLARIILDVPI
+276 SKKLAKIILDVPI
-289 DYNLNDFE
+289 DYNLDEFK
-297 LSKPDNTAVFEV
+297 LSDPDKEIVLKV
-309 FDELE
+309 FDDLE
-314 FRRIKETFYKIFG
+314 FRRIKETFFKIFG
-327 LDKSEKS
+327 TNSSQLEEKGAEVV
-334 DPKKD
+334 
-339 YIQGDLFGN
+339 QGDLFSETYN
-348 NVVDNSKLNLNKSK
+348 LESNKDSLNDSK
-362 SYYQRIESSDEL
+362 SIYQRIESFEEL
-374 QYFTKKLLQQKIVAF
+374 KLFVEKMMKQEIVAF

-396 NSLETE
+396 NALETD

-407 FSWEKGKGFYLPIK
+407 FSWQKGLGYYLAIKNNKSVHEKTF
-421 KDKTIQLEYFNIL
+421 EIL
-434 KPFFNNKEIIKVGHN
+434 KPFFESTEIIKVGHN
-449 IKFDIKVLFKYD
+449 IKFDIQVLHKYNVKV
-461 VVVSEPIFD
+461 SSPIYD

-505 GKKGKNQKS
+505 GKKGKNQIS
-514 MRDIP
+514 MRDVS
-519 IDEVTNYASEDADL
+519 IDKITDYASEDADIT
-533 SLQLKYIFD
+533 LQLKSVFD
-542 KELESNGVKDI
+542 KEIEVNNLGKI
-553 FHEIEIP
+553 FYDIEIP
-560 IINVLSDMEKEG
+560 MINVLSEMETEG
-572 INIDSTYLNKLEQ
+572 IKIDTSYLEKLDK
-585 EFEKD
+585 EFEED
-590 LNKLK
+590 LEKLK
-595 KDIFNQ
+595 KEIFKK

-615 DILFDKLKLVSKP
+615 EILFDRLKLVSKP

-645 LADDHEI
+645 LANDHKI
-652 IRSILEWRSLDKLQN
+652 IEDILEWRSLDKLQN
-667 TYVKSLPNEVSIR
+667 TYVKSLPNEVSNL
-680 TNKIHT
+680 TNRVHSS
-686 KFNQTVTTTGRLSSN
+686 FNQTVTTTGRLSSN
-701 SPNLQNIPIR
+701 NPNLQNIPIR
-711 TQNGQKIR
+711 TANGQKIR
-719 KAFIPRNDDF
+719 RAFIPRGSDYI
-729 ELMAADYSQIELRVI
+729 LMAADYSQIELRVI
-744 ASISKDQNMIGAFI
+744 ASMSNEKNMIDAFV
-758 NNQDIHTITAS
+758 NNQDIHTMTAS
-769 KIYNIKPDKVTREQR
+769 KIYNVDPENVTREQR

-805 QTNLT
+805 QTDLN
-810 RSESKLMI
+810 RSESKVMI
-818 ESYFENYPGLK
+818 DNYFLNYPGLK
-829 SYMSNQIDFAR
+829 KYMSDQIDFAR
-840 TNGYVETIMGRRR
+840 NNGYVETIMGRRR

-862 NMIRSGAERNAIN
+862 NMLRSSSERNAIN

-888 AMIRI
+888 AMINI
-893 HNEFKKQS
+893 NSELKKQS

-916 DVFCKEKEL
+916 DVHKSEKD
-925 VQGIVKNTM
+925 QIKDIVKTTM
-934 ESAVKLDVPLKVD
+934 ESAVKLKVPLRID
-947 LDFGK
+947 LEFGK

>member
-1 MIFFHFAK
+1 ME
-9 LQNSCISNT
+9 NS
-18 EYISSYIEINF
+18 
-29 QKNLMEGSKK
+29 KN

-67 DTSAILGFMNSLLE
+67 DTSAILGFMNSLFE
-81 IIRTQKPDYLA
+81 IIRTQNPDYLA

-107 TEYKSNRDKTP
+107 EEYKSNRDKTP
-118 EPIILAI
+118 EPILVAI
-125 PYIKDILTSMKI
+125 PYIKEILEGMKI
-137 PILEKEGYEADDVIG
+137 PILEKEGFEADDIIG
-152 TVAKDAEDKNFK
+152 TVAKDAEENNFK

-202 KDKFEIDNP
+202 KDKFEVESPD
-211 EQVIDYLGMMG
+211 QVIDYLGMMG

-251 LLQNAHEITGKLGE
+251 LLQNAHEVTGKLGE
-265 KISNNKDLGVL
+265 KIIENKELGVL
-276 SKKLARIILDVPI
+276 SKKLAKIILDVPI
-289 DYNLNDFE
+289 DYNIDEFK
-297 LSKPDNTAVFEV
+297 LSDPDKEIVLKV

-314 FRRIKETFYKIFG
+314 FRRIKETFFKIFG
-327 LDKSEKS
+327 TNSNQLEEKGAEVV
-334 DPKKD
+334 
-339 YIQGDLFGN
+339 QGDLFSETYN
-348 NVVDNSKLNLNKSK
+348 LESNKDSLNDSK
-362 SYYQRIESSDEL
+362 SIYQRIESFEEL
-374 QYFTKKLLQQKIVAF
+374 KLLVEKMMKQEIVAF

-396 NSLETE
+396 NALETD

-407 FSWEKGKGFYLPIK
+407 FSWQKGIGYYLPVK
-421 KDKTIQLEYFNIL
+421 NNKSVHEKSFEIL
-434 KPFFNNKEIIKVGHN
+434 KPFFESTEIIKVGHN
-449 IKFDIKVLFKYD
+449 IKFDIQVLHKYSVKV
-461 VVVSEPIFD
+461 SSPIYD

-505 GKKGKNQKS
+505 GKKGKNQIS
-514 MRDIP
+514 MRDVS
-519 IDEVTNYASEDADL
+519 IDKITDYASEDADIT
-533 SLQLKYIFD
+533 LQLKSIFD
-542 KELESNGVKDI
+542 KEIEVNNLSKI
-553 FHEIEIP
+553 FYDIEIP
-560 IINVLSDMEKEG
+560 MINVLSEMETEG
-572 INIDSTYLNKLEQ
+572 IKIDTSYLEKLDK
-585 EFEKD
+585 EFEED
-590 LNKLK
+590 LEKLK
-595 KDIFNQ
+595 KEIFKK

-615 DILFDKLKLVSKP
+615 EILFDKLKLVSKP

-645 LADDHEI
+645 LANDHKI
-652 IRSILEWRSLDKLQN
+652 IEDILEWRSLDKLQN
-667 TYVKSLPNEVSIR
+667 TYVKSLPNEVSSL
-680 TNKIHT
+680 TNRVHSS
-686 KFNQTVTTTGRLSSN
+686 FNQTVTTTGRLSSN
-701 SPNLQNIPIR
+701 NPNLQNIPIR
-711 TQNGQKIR
+711 TANGQKIR
-719 KAFIPRNDDF
+719 RAFIPRGSDYI
-729 ELMAADYSQIELRVI
+729 LMAADYSQIELRVI
-744 ASISKDQNMIGAFI
+744 ASMSNEENMIDAFV
-758 NNQDIHTITAS
+758 NNQDIHTMTAS
-769 KIYNIKPDKVTREQR
+769 KIYNVDPENVTREQR

-805 QTNLT
+805 QTDLN
-810 RSESKLMI
+810 RSESKVMI
-818 ESYFENYPGLK
+818 DNYFLNYPGLK
-829 SYMSNQIDFAR
+829 KYMSDQIDFAR
-840 TNGYVETIMGRRR
+840 NNGYVETIMGRRR

-862 NMIRSGAERNAIN
+862 NMLRSSSERNAIN

-888 AMIRI
+888 AMINI
-893 HNEFKKQS
+893 NSELKKQS

-916 DVFCKEKEL
+916 DVHKSEKD
-925 VQGIVKNTM
+925 QIKDIVKTTM
-934 ESAVKLDVPLKVD
+934 ESAVKLKVPLKID
-947 LDFGK
+947 LEFGK

>member
-1 MIFFHFAK
+1 ME
-9 LQNSCISNT
+9 NS
-18 EYISSYIEINF
+18 
-29 QKNLMEGSKK
+29 KN

-67 DTSAILGFMNSLLE
+67 DTSAILGFMNSLFE
-81 IIRTQKPDYLA
+81 IIRTQNPDYLA

-107 TEYKSNRDKTP
+107 EEYKSNRDKTP
-118 EPIILAI
+118 EPILVAI
-125 PYIKDILTSMKI
+125 PYIKEILEGMKI
-137 PILEKEGYEADDVIG
+137 PILEKEGFEADDIIG
-152 TVAKDAEDKNFK
+152 TVAKDAEENNFK

-202 KDKFEIDNP
+202 KDKFEVESPD
-211 EQVIDYLGMMG
+211 QVIDYLGMMG

-251 LLQNAHEITGKLGE
+251 LLQNAHEVTGKLGE
-265 KISNNKDLGVL
+265 KIIENKELGVL
-276 SKKLARIILDVPI
+276 SKKLAKIILDVPI
-289 DYNLNDFE
+289 DYNLDEFK
-297 LSKPDNTAVFEV
+297 LSDPDKEIVLKV

-314 FRRIKETFYKIFG
+314 FRRIKETFFKIFG
-327 LDKSEKS
+327 TNSSQLEEKGAEVV
-334 DPKKD
+334 
-339 YIQGDLFGN
+339 QGDLFSETYN
-348 NVVDNSKLNLNKSK
+348 LESNKDSLNDSK
-362 SYYQRIESSDEL
+362 SIYQRIESFEEL
-374 QYFTKKLLQQKIVAF
+374 KLLVEKMMKQEIVAF

-396 NSLETE
+396 NALETD

-407 FSWEKGKGFYLPIK
+407 FSWQKGIGYYLPIK
-421 KDKTIQLEYFNIL
+421 NNKSAHEKSFEIL
-434 KPFFNNKEIIKVGHN
+434 RPFFESTEIIKVGHN
-449 IKFDIKVLFKYD
+449 IKFDIQVLHKYNVKV
-461 VVVSEPIFD
+461 SSPIYD

-505 GKKGKNQKS
+505 GKKGKNQIS
-514 MRDIP
+514 MRDVS
-519 IDEVTNYASEDADL
+519 IDKITDYASEDADIT
-533 SLQLKYIFD
+533 LQLKSIFD
-542 KELESNGVKDI
+542 KEIEVNNLSKI
-553 FHEIEIP
+553 FYDIEIP
-560 IINVLSDMEKEG
+560 MINVLSEMETEG
-572 INIDSTYLNKLEQ
+572 IKIDTSYLEKLDK
-585 EFEKD
+585 EFEED
-590 LNKLK
+590 LEKLK
-595 KDIFNQ
+595 KEIFKK

-615 DILFDKLKLVSKP
+615 EILFDKLKLVSKP

-645 LADDHEI
+645 LANDHKI
-652 IRSILEWRSLDKLQN
+652 IEDILEWRSLDKLQN
-667 TYVKSLPNEVSIR
+667 TYVKSLPNEVSSL
-680 TNKIHT
+680 TNRVHSS
-686 KFNQTVTTTGRLSSN
+686 FNQTVTTTGRLSSN
-701 SPNLQNIPIR
+701 NPNLQNIPIR
-711 TQNGQKIR
+711 TANGQKIR
-719 KAFIPRNDDF
+719 RAFIPRDSDYI
-729 ELMAADYSQIELRVI
+729 LMAADYSQIELRVI
-744 ASISKDQNMIGAFI
+744 ASMSNEENMIDAFV
-758 NNQDIHTITAS
+758 NNQDIHTMTAS
-769 KIYNIKPDKVTREQR
+769 KIYNVDPENVTREQR

-805 QTNLT
+805 QTDLN
-810 RSESKLMI
+810 RSESKVMI
-818 ESYFENYPGLK
+818 DNYFLNYPGLK
-829 SYMSNQIDFAR
+829 KYMSDQIDFAR
-840 TNGYVETIMGRRR
+840 NNGYVETIMGRRR

-862 NMIRSGAERNAIN
+862 NMLRSGAERNAIN

-888 AMIRI
+888 AMINI
-893 HNEFKKQS
+893 NSELKKQS

-916 DVFCKEKEL
+916 DVHKSEKD
-925 VQGIVKNTM
+925 QIKDIVKTTM
-934 ESAVKLDVPLKVD
+934 ESAVKLKVPLKID
-947 LDFGK
+947 LEFGK

>member
-1 MIFFHFAK
+1 ME
-9 LQNSCISNT
+9 NS
-18 EYISSYIEINF
+18 
-29 QKNLMEGSKK
+29 KN

-67 DTSAILGFMNSLLE
+67 DTSAILGFMNSLFE
-81 IIRTQKPDYLA
+81 IIRTQNPDYLA

-107 TEYKSNRDKTP
+107 EEYKSNRDKTP
-118 EPIILAI
+118 EPILVAI
-125 PYIKDILTSMKI
+125 PYIKEILEGMKI
-137 PILEKEGYEADDVIG
+137 PILEKEGFEADDIIG
-152 TVAKDAEDKNFK
+152 TVAKDAEENNFK

-176 LVSDNIF
+176 LVSHNIF

-202 KDKFEIDNP
+202 KDKFEVESPD
-211 EQVIDYLGMMG
+211 QVIDYLGMMG

-251 LLQNAHEITGKLGE
+251 LLQNAHEVTGKLGE
-265 KISNNKDLGVL
+265 KIIENKELGVL
-276 SKKLARIILDVPI
+276 SKKLAKIILDVPI
-289 DYNLNDFE
+289 DYNLDEFK
-297 LSKPDNTAVFEV
+297 LSDPDKKIVLKV

-314 FRRIKETFYKIFG
+314 FRRIKETFFKIFG
-327 LDKSEKS
+327 TISSPIEEKG
-334 DPKKD
+334 PEVV
-339 YIQGDLFGN
+339 QRDLFSETYN
-348 NVVDNSKLNLNKSK
+348 LESNKDSLNGSK
-362 SYYQRIESSDEL
+362 SIYQRIESFEEL
-374 QYFTKKLLQQKIVAF
+374 KLLVEKMMKQEIVAF

-396 NSLETE
+396 NALETD

-407 FSWEKGKGFYLPIK
+407 FSWQKGIGYYLPVK
-421 KDKTIQLEYFNIL
+421 NNKSVHEKSFEIL
-434 KPFFNNKEIIKVGHN
+434 KPFFESTEIIKVGHN
-449 IKFDIKVLFKYD
+449 IKFDIQVLHKYNVKV
-461 VVVSEPIFD
+461 SSPIYD

-505 GKKGKNQKS
+505 GKKGKNQIS
-514 MRDIP
+514 MRDVS
-519 IDEVTNYASEDADL
+519 IDKITDYASEDADIT
-533 SLQLKYIFD
+533 LQLKSIFD
-542 KELESNGVKDI
+542 KEIEVNNLSKI
-553 FHEIEIP
+553 FYDIEIP
-560 IINVLSDMEKEG
+560 MINVLSEMETEG
-572 INIDSTYLNKLEQ
+572 IKIDTSYLEKLDK
-585 EFEKD
+585 EFEED
-590 LNKLK
+590 LEKLK
-595 KDIFNQ
+595 KEIFKK

-615 DILFDKLKLVSKP
+615 EILFDKLKLVSKP

-645 LADDHEI
+645 LANDHKI
-652 IRSILEWRSLDKLQN
+652 IEDILEWRSLDKLQN
-667 TYVKSLPNEVSIR
+667 TYVKSLPNEVSSL
-680 TNKIHT
+680 TNRVHSS
-686 KFNQTVTTTGRLSSN
+686 FNQTVTTTGRLSSN
-701 SPNLQNIPIR
+701 NPNLQNIPIR
-711 TQNGQKIR
+711 TANGQKIR
-719 KAFIPRNDDF
+719 RAFIPRGSDYI
-729 ELMAADYSQIELRVI
+729 LMAADYSQIELRVI
-744 ASISKDQNMIGAFI
+744 ASMSNEKNMIDAFV
-758 NNQDIHTITAS
+758 NNQDIHTMTAS
-769 KIYNIKPDKVTREQR
+769 KIYNVDPENVTREQR

-805 QTNLT
+805 QTDLN
-810 RSESKLMI
+810 RSESKVMI
-818 ESYFENYPGLK
+818 DNYFLNYPGLK
-829 SYMSNQIDFAR
+829 KYMSDQIDFAR
-840 TNGYVETIMGRRR
+840 NNGYVETIMGRRR

-862 NMIRSGAERNAIN
+862 NMLRSSSERNAIN

-888 AMIRI
+888 AMINI
-893 HNEFKKQS
+893 NSELKKQS

-916 DVFCKEKEL
+916 DVHKSEKD
-925 VQGIVKNTM
+925 QIKDIVKTTM
-934 ESAVKLDVPLKVD
+934 ESAVKLKVPLKID
-947 LDFGK
+947 LEFGK

>member
-1 MIFFHFAK
+1 ME
-9 LQNSCISNT
+9 NS
-18 EYISSYIEINF
+18 
-29 QKNLMEGSKK
+29 KN

-67 DTSAILGFMNSLLE
+67 DTSAILGFMNSLFE
-81 IIRTQKPDYLA
+81 IIRTQNPDYLA

-107 TEYKSNRDKTP
+107 EEYKSNRDKTP
-118 EPIILAI
+118 EPILVAI
-125 PYIKDILTSMKI
+125 PYIKEILEGMKI
-137 PILEKEGYEADDVIG
+137 PILEKEGFEADDIIG
-152 TVAKDAEDKNFK
+152 TVAKDAEENNFK

-202 KDKFEIDNP
+202 KDKFEVESPD
-211 EQVIDYLGMMG
+211 QVIDYLGMMG

-251 LLQNAHEITGKLGE
+251 LLQNAHEVTGKLGE
-265 KISNNKDLGVL
+265 KITENKELGVL
-276 SKKLARIILDVPI
+276 SKKLAKIILDVPI
-289 DYNLNDFE
+289 DYNLDEFK
-297 LSKPDNTAVFEV
+297 LSDPDKEIVLKV

-314 FRRIKETFYKIFG
+314 FRRIKETFFKIFG
-327 LDKSEKS
+327 TISSPIEEKGAEVV
-334 DPKKD
+334 
-339 YIQGDLFGN
+339 QGDLFSETYN
-348 NVVDNSKLNLNKSK
+348 LESNKDSLNDSK
-362 SYYQRIESSDEL
+362 SIYQRIESFEEL
-374 QYFTKKLLQQKIVAF
+374 KLLVEKMMKQEIVAF

-396 NSLETE
+396 NALETD

-407 FSWEKGKGFYLPIK
+407 FSWQKGIGYYLPIK
-421 KDKTIQLEYFNIL
+421 NNKSAHEKSFEIL
-434 KPFFNNKEIIKVGHN
+434 RPFFESTEIIKVGHN
-449 IKFDIKVLFKYD
+449 IKFDIQVLHKYNVKV
-461 VVVSEPIFD
+461 SSPIYD

-505 GKKGKNQKS
+505 GKKGKNQIS
-514 MRDIP
+514 MRDVS
-519 IDEVTNYASEDADL
+519 IDKITDYASEDADIT
-533 SLQLKYIFD
+533 LQLKSIFD
-542 KELESNGVKDI
+542 KEIEVNNLSKI
-553 FHEIEIP
+553 FYDIEIP
-560 IINVLSDMEKEG
+560 MINVLSEMETEG
-572 INIDSTYLNKLEQ
+572 IKIDTSYLEKLDK
-585 EFEKD
+585 EFEED
-590 LNKLK
+590 LEKLK
-595 KDIFNQ
+595 KEIFKK

-615 DILFDKLKLVSKP
+615 EILFDKLKLVSKP

-645 LADDHEI
+645 LANDHKI
-652 IRSILEWRSLDKLQN
+652 IEDILEWRSLDKLQN
-667 TYVKSLPNEVSIR
+667 TYVKSLPNEVSSL
-680 TNKIHT
+680 TNRVHSS
-686 KFNQTVTTTGRLSSN
+686 FNQTVTTTGRLSSN
-701 SPNLQNIPIR
+701 NPNLQNIPIR
-711 TQNGQKIR
+711 TANGQKIR
-719 KAFIPRNDDF
+719 RAFIPRGSDYI
-729 ELMAADYSQIELRVI
+729 LMAADYSQIELRVI
-744 ASISKDQNMIGAFI
+744 ASMSNEENMIDAFV
-758 NNQDIHTITAS
+758 NNQDIHTMTAS
-769 KIYNIKPDKVTREQR
+769 KIYNVDPENVTREQR

-805 QTNLT
+805 QTDLN
-810 RSESKLMI
+810 RSESKVMI
-818 ESYFENYPGLK
+818 DNYFLNYPGLK
-829 SYMSNQIDFAR
+829 KYMSDQIDFAR
-840 TNGYVETIMGRRR
+840 NNGYVETIMGRRR

-862 NMIRSGAERNAIN
+862 NMLRSSSERNAIN

-888 AMIRI
+888 AMINI
-893 HNEFKKQS
+893 NSELKKQS

-916 DVFCKEKEL
+916 DVHKSEKD
-925 VQGIVKNTM
+925 QIKDIVKTTM
-934 ESAVKLDVPLKVD
+934 ESAVKLKVPLKID
-947 LDFGK
+947 LEFGK

>member
-1 MIFFHFAK
+1 
-9 LQNSCISNT
+9 
-18 EYISSYIEINF
+18 
-29 QKNLMEGSKK
+29 MESSKK

-81 IIRTQKPDYLA
+81 IIRTQNPDYIA

-118 EPIILAI
+118 EPILVAI
-125 PYIKDILTSMKI
+125 PYIKEILKSMNI
-137 PILEKEGYEADDVIG
+137 SVLEKEGYEADDVIG
-152 TVAKDAEDKNFK
+152 TVAKDAEKNNFK

-202 KDKFEIDNP
+202 KDKFEVNSP

-239 KKFIKQYGSLEN
+239 KKFIKQYGNLET
-251 LLQNAHEITGKLGE
+251 LLEKSYEITGKLGE
-265 KISNNKDLGVL
+265 KITNNKELGIL
-276 SKKLARIILDVPI
+276 SKKLAKIILDVPVE
-289 DYNLNDFE
+289 YKLNDFK
-297 LSKPDNTAVFEV
+297 LSDPDNESVMKI

-314 FRRIKETFYKIFG
+314 FKRVKETFFKIFG
-327 LDKSEKS
+327 FNETKG
-334 DPKKD
+334 KD
-339 YIQGDLFGN
+339 QELVQGDLFSEN
-348 NVVDNSKLNLNKSK
+348 DLINDKSILSKCD
-362 SYYQRIESSDEL
+362 SYYQRIDSNKEL
-374 QYFTKKLLQQKIVAF
+374 EYLMTKLLIQKVVAF
-389 DTETEGL
+389 DTETESL
-396 NSLETE
+396 NSLDTE

-407 FSWEKGKGFYLPIK
+407 FSWMEKKGFYLPIDNNK
-421 KDKTIQLEYFNIL
+421 SIQKEYFDIL
-434 KPFFNNKEIIKVGHN
+434 RPFFENDQIIKVGHN
-449 IKFDIKVLFKYD
+449 LKFDIKVLFKYD
-461 VVVSEPIFD
+461 ITVSGPLYD

-496 SPISIESLI
+496 IPISIETLI
-505 GKKGKNQKS
+505 GKKGKNQRS
-514 MRDIP
+514 MRDLP
-519 IDEVTNYASEDADL
+519 VEEVTDYASEDADL
-533 SLQLKYIFD
+533 ALQLKKIFD
-542 KELESNGVKDI
+542 KELNENGVKNI
-553 FHEIEIP
+553 FNDIEIP
-560 IINVLSDMEKEG
+560 IIEVLADMEKEG
-572 INIDSTYLNKLEQ
+572 ISINSSYLSKLDE
-585 EFEKD
+585 EFEID

-595 KDIFNQ
+595 SGIFEK
-601 SGEEFNLN
+601 SGAEFNLN

-615 DILFDKLKLVSKP
+615 DILFEKLKLVSKP

-639 EEVLSS
+639 EEVLSA
-645 LADDHEI
+645 LASEHEI
-652 IRSILEWRSLDKLQN
+652 IRNILEWRSLDKLQS
-667 TYVKSLPNEVSIR
+667 TYVRSLPNEVSNR
-680 TNKIHT
+680 TGRIHT
-686 KFNQTVTTTGRLSSN
+686 RFNQTVTTTGRLSSN
-701 SPNLQNIPIR
+701 TPNLQNIPIR
-711 TQNGQKIR
+711 TENGQKIR
-719 KAFIPRNDDF
+719 KAFIPRSDEY
-729 ELMAADYSQIELRVI
+729 ELLAADYSQIELRVI
-744 ASISKDQNMIGAFI
+744 ASISKDEKMIDAFV
-758 NNQDIHTITAS
+758 NDQDIHTITAA
-769 KIYNIKPDKVTREQR
+769 KIFNINPNEVTRDQR

-805 QTNLT
+805 QTKLS
-810 RSESKLMI
+810 RSESKIMI
-818 ESYFENYPGLK
+818 DNYFESYPGLK
-829 SYMSNQIDFAR
+829 NYMSSQIDFAR
-840 TNGYVETIMGRRR
+840 NKGYVETIMGRRR

-862 NMIRSGAERNAIN
+862 NMLRSGAERNAIN

-893 HNEFKKQS
+893 HNKFKKQS

-916 DVFCKEKEL
+916 DVHKTKKKI
-925 VQGIVKNTM
+925 VKDIVKNTM
-934 ESAVKLDVPLKVD
+934 ESAVELNVPLKID
-947 LDFGK
+947 LEFGK

>member
-1 MIFFHFAK
+1 ME
-9 LQNSCISNT
+9 NS
-18 EYISSYIEINF
+18 
-29 QKNLMEGSKK
+29 KN

-67 DTSAILGFMNSLLE
+67 DTSAILGFMNSLFE
-81 IIRTQKPDYLA
+81 IIRTQNPDYLA

-107 TEYKSNRDKTP
+107 EEYKSNRDKTP
-118 EPIILAI
+118 EPILVAI
-125 PYIKDILTSMKI
+125 PYIKEILEGMKI
-137 PILEKEGYEADDVIG
+137 PILEKEGFEADDIIG
-152 TVAKDAEDKNFK
+152 TVAKDAEENNFK

-176 LVSDNIF
+176 LVSNNIF

-202 KDKFEIDNP
+202 KDKFEVESPD
-211 EQVIDYLGMMG
+211 QVIDYLGMMG

-251 LLQNAHEITGKLGE
+251 LLQNAHEVTGKLGE
-265 KISNNKDLGVL
+265 KIIENKELGVL
-276 SKKLARIILDVPI
+276 SKKLAKIILDVPI
-289 DYNLNDFE
+289 DYNLDEFK
-297 LSKPDNTAVFEV
+297 LSDPDKEIVLKV

-314 FRRIKETFYKIFG
+314 FRRIKETFFKIFG
-327 LDKSEKS
+327 TISSPIEEKGAEVV
-334 DPKKD
+334 
-339 YIQGDLFGN
+339 QGDLFSETYN
-348 NVVDNSKLNLNKSK
+348 LESNKDSLNDSK
-362 SYYQRIESSDEL
+362 SIYQRIESFEEL
-374 QYFTKKLLQQKIVAF
+374 KLLVEKMMKQEIVAF

-396 NSLETE
+396 NALETD

-407 FSWEKGKGFYLPIK
+407 FSWQKGIGYYLPIK
-421 KDKTIQLEYFNIL
+421 NNKSAHEKSFEIL
-434 KPFFNNKEIIKVGHN
+434 RPFFESTEIIKVGHN
-449 IKFDIKVLFKYD
+449 IKFDIQVLHKYNVKV
-461 VVVSEPIFD
+461 SSPIYD

-505 GKKGKNQKS
+505 GKKGKNQIS
-514 MRDIP
+514 MRDVS
-519 IDEVTNYASEDADL
+519 IDKITDYASEDADIT
-533 SLQLKYIFD
+533 LQLKSIFD
-542 KELESNGVKDI
+542 KEIEVNNLSKI
-553 FHEIEIP
+553 FYDIEIP
-560 IINVLSDMEKEG
+560 MINVLSEMETEG
-572 INIDSTYLNKLEQ
+572 IKIDTSYLEKLDK
-585 EFEKD
+585 EFEED
-590 LNKLK
+590 LEKLK
-595 KDIFNQ
+595 KEIFKK

-615 DILFDKLKLVSKP
+615 EILFDKLKLVSKP

-645 LADDHEI
+645 LANDHKI
-652 IRSILEWRSLDKLQN
+652 IEDILEWRSLDKLQN
-667 TYVKSLPNEVSIR
+667 TYVKSLPNEVSSL
-680 TNKIHT
+680 TNRVHSS
-686 KFNQTVTTTGRLSSN
+686 FNQTVTTTGRLSSN
-701 SPNLQNIPIR
+701 NPNLQNIPIR
-711 TQNGQKIR
+711 TANGQKIR
-719 KAFIPRNDDF
+719 RAFIPRGSDYI
-729 ELMAADYSQIELRVI
+729 LMAADYSQIELRVI
-744 ASISKDQNMIGAFI
+744 ASMSNEKNMIDAFV
-758 NNQDIHTITAS
+758 NNQDIHTMTAS
-769 KIYNIKPDKVTREQR
+769 KIYNVDPENVTREQR

-805 QTNLT
+805 QTDLN
-810 RSESKLMI
+810 RSESKVMI
-818 ESYFENYPGLK
+818 DNYFLNYPGLK
-829 SYMSNQIDFAR
+829 KYMSDQIDFAR
-840 TNGYVETIMGRRR
+840 NNGYVETIMGRRR

-862 NMIRSGAERNAIN
+862 NMLRSSSERNAIN

-888 AMIRI
+888 AMINI
-893 HNEFKKQS
+893 NSELKKQS

-916 DVFCKEKEL
+916 DVHKSEKD
-925 VQGIVKNTM
+925 QIKDIVKTTM
-934 ESAVKLDVPLKVD
+934 ESAVKLKVPLKID
-947 LDFGK
+947 LEFGK

>member
-1 MIFFHFAK
+1 
-9 LQNSCISNT
+9 
-18 EYISSYIEINF
+18 
-29 QKNLMEGSKK
+29 MESSKK

-81 IIRTQKPDYLA
+81 IIRTQNPDYIA

-118 EPIILAI
+118 EPILIAI
-125 PYIKDILTSMKI
+125 PYIKEILKSMNI
-137 PILEKEGYEADDVIG
+137 SVLEKEGYEADDVIG
-152 TVAKDAEDKNFK
+152 TVAKDAEKNNFK

-176 LVSDNIF
+176 LVSNNIF

-202 KDKFEIDNP
+202 KDKFEVDSP

-239 KKFIKQYGSLEN
+239 KKFIKQYGNLET
-251 LLQNAHEITGKLGE
+251 LLEKSYEITGKLGE
-265 KISNNKDLGVL
+265 KITDNKELGIL

-289 DYNLNDFE
+289 EYKLNDFK
-297 LSKPDNTAVFEV
+297 LSDPDNKSVMKI

-314 FRRIKETFYKIFG
+314 FKRVKETFFKIFG
-327 LDKSEKS
+327 FNETKG
-334 DPKKD
+334 KD
-339 YIQGDLFGN
+339 QELIQGDLFSGN
-348 NVVDNSKLNLNKSK
+348 DLVQDKSDLISSN
-362 SYYQRIESSDEL
+362 SYYQRIDSNKEL
-374 QYFTKKLLQQKIVAF
+374 EYLMTKLLIQKVVAF
-389 DTETEGL
+389 DTETESL
-396 NSLETE
+396 NSLDTE

-407 FSWEKGKGFYLPIK
+407 FSWTENKGFYVPIANNK
-421 KDKTIQLEYFNIL
+421 SLQKEYFDIL
-434 KPFFNNKEIIKVGHN
+434 RPFFENDQIIKVGHN
-449 IKFDIKVLFKYD
+449 LKFDIKVLFKYD
-461 VVVSEPIFD
+461 ISVSGPLYD

-496 SPISIESLI
+496 SPISIETLI
-505 GKKGKNQKS
+505 GKKGKNQGS
-514 MRDIP
+514 MRDVP
-519 IDEVTNYASEDADL
+519 AEEVTDYASEDADL
-533 SLQLKYIFD
+533 ALQLKKIFD
-542 KELESNGVKDI
+542 KELNENGVKDI
-553 FHEIEIP
+553 FNDIEIP
-560 IINVLSDMEKEG
+560 IINVLADMEKEG
-572 INIDSTYLNKLEQ
+572 INIDSSYLSKLDK
-585 EFEKD
+585 EFEIE
-590 LNKLK
+590 LSKLK
-595 KDIFNQ
+595 GGIFEM

-615 DILFDKLKLVSKP
+615 DILFEKLKLVSKP

-639 EEVLSS
+639 EEVLSG
-645 LADDHEI
+645 LASEHEI
-652 IRSILEWRSLDKLQN
+652 IKNILEWRSLDKLQN
-667 TYVKSLPNEVSIR
+667 TYVRSLPNEVNNR
-680 TNKIHT
+680 TGRIHT

-701 SPNLQNIPIR
+701 NPNLQNIPIR
-711 TQNGQKIR
+711 TLNGQKIR
-719 KAFIPRNDDF
+719 EAFIPRSEEF
-729 ELMAADYSQIELRVI
+729 ELLAADYSQIELRVI
-744 ASISKDQNMIGAFI
+744 ASISKDKNMVDAFI
-758 NNQDIHTITAS
+758 KNQDIHTITAA
-769 KIYNIKPDKVTREQR
+769 KIYNVDPDDVSREQR

-805 QTNLT
+805 QTNLS
-810 RSESKLMI
+810 RAESKIMI
-818 ESYFENYPGLK
+818 DSYFENYPGLK
-829 SYMSNQIDFAR
+829 DYMSSQIDFAR
-840 TNGYVETIMGRRR
+840 NNGYVQTIMGRRR

-862 NMIRSGAERNAIN
+862 NMLRSGAERNAIN

-888 AMIRI
+888 AMIRV
-893 HNEFKKQS
+893 HEKFKEQS

-916 DVFCKEKEL
+916 DVYKSEKK
-925 VQGIVKNTM
+925 IVKTIVKDTM
-934 ESAVKLDVPLKVD
+934 ESAVKLLVPLKID
-947 LDFGK
+947 LEFGK

>member
-1 MIFFHFAK
+1 
-9 LQNSCISNT
+9 
-18 EYISSYIEINF
+18 
-29 QKNLMEGSKK
+29 MESSKK

-81 IIRTQKPDYLA
+81 IIRTQNPDYLA
-92 VAFDKGGSVT
+92 VAFDKGGSIT

-118 EPIILAI
+118 EPIIVAI
-125 PYIKDILTSMKI
+125 PYIKDILTAMKI

-152 TVAKDAEDKNFK
+152 TVAKDAENNNFK
-164 VYMVTPDKDFAQ
+164 VFMVTPDKDFAQ

-189 MGNSMEIWGVDEV
+189 MGNSMEIWGVNEV
-202 KDKFEIDNP
+202 KDKFEIDDP

-251 LLQNAHEITGKLGE
+251 LLQNSHEITGKLGE

-289 DYNLNDFE
+289 EYNLDEFE
-297 LSKPDNTAVFEV
+297 LSKPDNEGVFKV

-314 FRRIKETFYKIFG
+314 FRRIKETFFKIFG
-327 LDKSEKS
+327 IDKS
-334 DPKKD
+334 KKND
-339 YIQGDLFGN
+339 SSQEYIQGDLFGDSIVN
-348 NVVDNSKLNLNKSK
+348 ETKLNLNKTE
-362 SYYQRIESSDEL
+362 SYYQRIDSSDEL
-374 QYFTKKLLQQKIVAF
+374 EYLTNKLLKQKIVAF

-407 FSWEKGKGFYLPIK
+407 FSWASNKGFYVPIK
-421 KDKTIQLEYFNIL
+421 KDKSIQLEYFNIL
-434 KPFFNNKEIIKVGHN
+434 KPFFNNKDIIKVGHN
-449 IKFDIKVLFKYD
+449 IKFDIKVLYKYD
-461 VVVSEPIFD
+461 VVVSEPLYD

-496 SPISIESLI
+496 TPISIESLI

-519 IDEVTNYASEDADL
+519 VKQVTNYASEDADL
-533 SLQLKYIFD
+533 SLQLKHVFD
-542 KELESNGVKDI
+542 KELESNGVKAVFYDI
-553 FHEIEIP
+553 ETP

-572 INIDSTYLNKLEQ
+572 INIDSSYLNQLEQ

-595 KDIFNQ
+595 EEIYNQ

-628 KKTKTGQYSTS
+628 KTTKTGQYSTS

-645 LADDHEI
+645 LANDHEI

-667 TYVKSLPNEVSIR
+667 TYVRSLPNEVSNR

-701 SPNLQNIPIR
+701 NPNLQNIPIR
-711 TQNGQKIR
+711 TKNGQKIR
-719 KAFIPRNDDF
+719 KAFIPRNNNF

-744 ASISKDQNMIGAFI
+744 ASMSKDPNMIDAFI
-758 NNQDIHTITAS
+758 KNQDIHTITAS
-769 KIYNIKPDKVTREQR
+769 KIYNINPAEVTREQR

-805 QTNLT
+805 QTNLS
-810 RSESKLMI
+810 RSESKVMI
-818 ESYFENYPGLK
+818 DNYFENYPGLK
-829 SYMSNQIDFAR
+829 TYMSSQIDFAR
-840 TNGYVETIMGRRR
+840 NKGYVETIMGRRR

-916 DVFCKEKEL
+916 DVRNQEKEL
-925 VQGIVKNTM
+925 VKEIVKNTM

-947 LDFGK
+947 IEFGK

>member
-1 MIFFHFAK
+1 ME
-9 LQNSCISNT
+9 NS
-18 EYISSYIEINF
+18 
-29 QKNLMEGSKK
+29 KN

-67 DTSAILGFMNSLLE
+67 DTSAILGFMNSLFE
-81 IIRTQKPDYLA
+81 IIRTQNPDYLA

-107 TEYKSNRDKTP
+107 EEYKSNRDKTP
-118 EPIILAI
+118 EPILVAI
-125 PYIKDILTSMKI
+125 PYIKKILEGMKI
-137 PILEKEGYEADDVIG
+137 PILEKEGFEADDIIG
-152 TVAKDAEDKNFK
+152 TVAKDAEENNFK

-176 LVSDNIF
+176 LVSHNIF

-202 KDKFEIDNP
+202 KDKFEVESPD
-211 EQVIDYLGMMG
+211 QVIDYLGMMG

-251 LLQNAHEITGKLGE
+251 LLQNAHEVTGKLGE
-265 KISNNKDLGVL
+265 KIIENKELGVL
-276 SKKLARIILDVPI
+276 SKKLAKIILDVPI
-289 DYNLNDFE
+289 DYNLDEFK
-297 LSKPDNTAVFEV
+297 LSDPDKEIVLKV

-314 FRRIKETFYKIFG
+314 FRRIKETFFKIFG
-327 LDKSEKS
+327 TNSSQLEEKGAEV
-334 DPKKD
+334 
-339 YIQGDLFGN
+339 IQGNLFSETYN
-348 NVVDNSKLNLNKSK
+348 LEANKDSLNDSK
-362 SYYQRIESSDEL
+362 SIYQRIESFEEL
-374 QYFTKKLLQQKIVAF
+374 KLLVEKIMKQEIVAF

-396 NSLETE
+396 NALETD

-407 FSWEKGKGFYLPIK
+407 FSWQKGIGYYLPIK
-421 KDKTIQLEYFNIL
+421 
-434 KPFFNNKEIIKVGHN
+434 NNKSVHENSFEILRPIFESTKIIKVGHN
-449 IKFDIKVLFKYD
+449 IKFDIQVLHKYNIKVSY
-461 VVVSEPIFD
+461 PIYD

-505 GKKGKNQKS
+505 GKKGKNQIS
-514 MRDIP
+514 MRDVS
-519 IDEVTNYASEDADL
+519 IDKITDYTGEDADIT
-533 SLQLKYIFD
+533 LQLKSVFD
-542 KELESNGVKDI
+542 KEIEVNNLGKI
-553 FHEIEIP
+553 FYDIEIP
-560 IINVLSDMEKEG
+560 MINVLSEMETEG
-572 INIDSTYLNKLEQ
+572 IKIDTSYLEKLDK
-585 EFEKD
+585 EFEED
-590 LNKLK
+590 LEKLK
-595 KDIFNQ
+595 KEIFKK

-615 DILFDKLKLVSKP
+615 EILFDKLKLVSKP

-645 LADDHEI
+645 LANDHKI
-652 IRSILEWRSLDKLQN
+652 IEDILEWRSLDKLQN
-667 TYVKSLPNEVSIR
+667 TYVKSLPNEVSSL
-680 TNKIHT
+680 TNRVHSS
-686 KFNQTVTTTGRLSSN
+686 FNQTVTTTGRLSSN
-701 SPNLQNIPIR
+701 NPNLQNIPIR
-711 TQNGQKIR
+711 TANGQKIR
-719 KAFIPRNDDF
+719 RAFIPRNNDYI
-729 ELMAADYSQIELRVI
+729 LMAADYSQIELRVI
-744 ASISKDQNMIGAFI
+744 ASISNEENMIDAFVS
-758 NNQDIHTITAS
+758 NQDIHTMTAS
-769 KIYNIKPDKVTREQR
+769 KIYNVDPENVTREQR

-805 QTNLT
+805 QTDLN
-810 RSESKLMI
+810 RSESKAMI
-818 ESYFENYPGLK
+818 DNYFLNYPGLK
-829 SYMSNQIDFAR
+829 KYMSDQIDFAR
-840 TNGYVETIMGRRR
+840 NNGYVETIMGRRR

-862 NMIRSGAERNAIN
+862 NMLRSGAERNAIN

-888 AMIRI
+888 AMINI
-893 HNEFKKQS
+893 NSEFKKQS

-916 DVFCKEKEL
+916 DVHNSEKD
-925 VQGIVKNTM
+925 QIKDIVKTTM
-934 ESAVKLDVPLKVD
+934 ESAVKLKVPLKID
-947 LDFGK
+947 LEFGK

>member
-1 MIFFHFAK
+1 
-9 LQNSCISNT
+9 
-18 EYISSYIEINF
+18 
-29 QKNLMEGSKK
+29 MEDSKK

-81 IIRTQKPDYLA
+81 IIRTQNPDYLA
-92 VAFDKGGSVT
+92 VAFDKGGSIT
-102 RSEMF
+102 RSKMF

-118 EPIILAI
+118 EPILVAI
-125 PYIKDILTSMKI
+125 PYIKDILSAMKI

-152 TVAKDAEDKNFK
+152 TVAKDAENNNFK
-164 VYMVTPDKDFAQ
+164 VFMVTPDKDFAQ
-176 LVSDNIF
+176 LVSDNVF

-189 MGNSMEIWGVDEV
+189 MGNSMEIWGVSEV
-202 KDKFEIDNP
+202 KEKFEVEDP

-239 KKFIKQYGSLEN
+239 KKFLKQYGSLEN
-251 LLQNAHEITGKLGE
+251 LLKNSHEITGKLGE

-289 DYNLNDFE
+289 EYNLDDFE
-297 LSKPDNTAVFEV
+297 LSKPDEMGVFKI

-314 FRRIKETFYKIFG
+314 FRRIKETFFKIFG
-327 LDKSEKS
+327 VKTSEDN
-334 DPKKD
+334 DPSHE
-339 YIQGDLFGN
+339 YIQGDLFTQSLVN
-348 NVVDNSKLNLNKSK
+348 ENKLNLTNTKTL
-362 SYYQRIESSDEL
+362 YQRIESSNEL
-374 QYFTKKLLQQKIVAF
+374 KYFTKKLLEQKIVAF

-407 FSWEKGKGFYLPIK
+407 FSWKSNRGFYLPIK
-421 KDKTIQLEYFNIL
+421 KDKAIQLQYLNIL
-434 KPFFNNKEIIKVGHN
+434 KPFFQNKEIIKVGHN
-449 IKFDIKVLFKYD
+449 LKFDIKVLYKYD
-461 VVVSEPIFD
+461 IDVVEPLYD

-496 SPISIESLI
+496 TPISIESLI

-519 IDEVTNYASEDADL
+519 IEEVTNYASEDADL
-533 SLQLKYIFD
+533 SFQLKQIFD
-542 KELESNGVKDI
+542 EGLKSNGVKQI
-553 FHEIEIP
+553 FDDIEIP
-560 IINVLSDMEKEG
+560 MIKVLSDMEKEG
-572 INIDSTYLNKLEQ
+572 ISIDSKYLNKLDI
-585 EFEKD
+585 EFEKE
-590 LNKLK
+590 LNTLK
-595 KDIFNQ
+595 KEIFNQ

-615 DILFDKLKLVSKP
+615 NILFDKLKLVSKP

-645 LADDHEI
+645 LANNHEI

-667 TYVKSLPNEVSIR
+667 TYVRSLPNEVSDK

-686 KFNQTVTTTGRLSSN
+686 RFNQTVTTTGRLSSN
-701 SPNLQNIPIR
+701 NPNLQNIPIR
-711 TQNGQKIR
+711 TKNGQKIR
-719 KAFIPRNDDF
+719 KAFIPRNSEF

-744 ASISKDQNMIGAFI
+744 ASISKDENMIDAFI
-758 NNQDIHTITAS
+758 KNQDIHTMTAS
-769 KIYNIKPDKVTREQR
+769 KIYNVDPDEVTREQR

-818 ESYFENYPGLK
+818 DNYFENYPGLK
-829 SYMSNQIDFAR
+829 TYMSSQIDYAR
-840 TNGYVETIMGRRR
+840 NKGYVETILGRRR

-862 NMIRSGAERNAIN
+862 GMLRSGAERNAIN

-893 HNEFKKQS
+893 HDEFQKQS

-916 DVFCKEKEL
+916 DVHNSEKEL
-925 VQGIVKNTM
+925 VKKIVKTTM
-934 ESAVKLDVPLKVD
+934 ESAVKLDVPLRID
-947 LDFGK
+947 LEFGK

>member
-1 MIFFHFAK
+1 ME
-9 LQNSCISNT
+9 NS
-18 EYISSYIEINF
+18 
-29 QKNLMEGSKK
+29 KN

-67 DTSAILGFMNSLLE
+67 DTSAILGFMNSLFE
-81 IIRTQKPDYLA
+81 IIRTQNPDYLA

-107 TEYKSNRDKTP
+107 EEYKSNRDKTP
-118 EPIILAI
+118 EPILVAI
-125 PYIKDILTSMKI
+125 PYIKEILEGMKI
-137 PILEKEGYEADDVIG
+137 PILEKEGFEADDIIG
-152 TVAKDAEDKNFK
+152 TVAKDAEENNFK

-202 KDKFEIDNP
+202 KDKFEVESPD
-211 EQVIDYLGMMG
+211 QVIDYLGMMG

-251 LLQNAHEITGKLGE
+251 LLQNAHEVTGKLGE
-265 KISNNKDLGVL
+265 KIIDNKELGVL
-276 SKKLARIILDVPI
+276 SKKLAKIILDVPI
-289 DYNLNDFE
+289 DYNLDEFK
-297 LSKPDNTAVFEV
+297 LSDPDKEIVLKV

-314 FRRIKETFYKIFG
+314 FRRIKETFFKIFG
-327 LDKSEKS
+327 TNSNQLEEKGAEVV
-334 DPKKD
+334 
-339 YIQGDLFGN
+339 QGDLFSETYN
-348 NVVDNSKLNLNKSK
+348 LESNKDSLNGSK
-362 SYYQRIESSDEL
+362 SIYQRIESFEEL
-374 QYFTKKLLQQKIVAF
+374 KLLVEKMMKQEIVAF

-396 NSLETE
+396 NALETD

-407 FSWEKGKGFYLPIK
+407 FSWQKGIGYYLPVK
-421 KDKTIQLEYFNIL
+421 NNKSVHEKSFEIL
-434 KPFFNNKEIIKVGHN
+434 KPFFESTEIIKVGHN
-449 IKFDIKVLFKYD
+449 IKFDIQVLHKYNVKV
-461 VVVSEPIFD
+461 SSPIYD

-505 GKKGKNQKS
+505 GKKGKNQIS
-514 MRDIP
+514 MRDVS
-519 IDEVTNYASEDADL
+519 IDKITDYASEDSDIT
-533 SLQLKYIFD
+533 LQLKSIFD
-542 KELESNGVKDI
+542 KEIEVNNLSKI
-553 FHEIEIP
+553 FYDIEIP
-560 IINVLSDMEKEG
+560 MINVLSEMETEG
-572 INIDSTYLNKLEQ
+572 IKIDTSYLEKLDK
-585 EFEKD
+585 EFEED
-590 LNKLK
+590 LEKLK
-595 KDIFNQ
+595 KEIFKK

-615 DILFDKLKLVSKP
+615 EILFDKLKLVSKP

-645 LADDHEI
+645 LANDHKI
-652 IRSILEWRSLDKLQN
+652 IEDILEWRSLDKLQN
-667 TYVKSLPNEVSIR
+667 TYVKSLPNEVSSL
-680 TNKIHT
+680 TNRVHSS
-686 KFNQTVTTTGRLSSN
+686 FNQTVTTTGRLSSN
-701 SPNLQNIPIR
+701 NPNLQNIPIR
-711 TQNGQKIR
+711 TANGQKIR
-719 KAFIPRNDDF
+719 RAFIPRGSDYI
-729 ELMAADYSQIELRVI
+729 LMAADYSQIELRVI
-744 ASISKDQNMIGAFI
+744 ASMSNEENMIDAFV
-758 NNQDIHTITAS
+758 NNQDIHTMTAS
-769 KIYNIKPDKVTREQR
+769 KIYNVDPENVTREQR

-805 QTNLT
+805 QTDLN
-810 RSESKLMI
+810 RSESKVMI
-818 ESYFENYPGLK
+818 DNYFLNYPGLK
-829 SYMSNQIDFAR
+829 KYMSDQIDFAR
-840 TNGYVETIMGRRR
+840 NNGYVETIMGRRR

-862 NMIRSGAERNAIN
+862 NMLRSSSERNAIN

-888 AMIRI
+888 AMINI
-893 HNEFKKQS
+893 NSELKKQS

-916 DVFCKEKEL
+916 DVHKSEKD
-925 VQGIVKNTM
+925 QIKDIVKTTM
-934 ESAVKLDVPLKVD
+934 ESAVKLKVPLKID
-947 LDFGK
+947 LEFGK